1 MSFYRVLP
9 HYQPEFYGPMAG
21 LATGLIGHFLKD
33 ILIWGSPWF
42 SWIIASGMIGLVI
55 GLLAKRIDM
64 EDGIF
69 GKREI
74 IIFNLAQ
81 IAANIV
87 GWFIVAPMLDVLI
100 YTEPSDKVYLQ
111 GAVAGSFN
119 MITIGILGSLLVGA
133 YAKTRTP
140 KGSLKP
146 EY

>member
-1 MSFYRVLP
+1 
-9 HYQPEFYGPMAG
+9 
-21 LATGLIGHFLKD
+21 
-33 ILIWGSPWF
+33 
-42 SWIIASGMIGLVI
+42 ASGMIGLVI